1 MSEENQ
7 FSRIVSTRQFF
18 RPPLIVATICASVS
32 SVCLAGLL
40 LCAGGIAGLIAVRTM
55 APGATGLLPIL
66 GQNQFPDRIV
76 RQVVERIPQLHANYS
91 AMLTLGGIAMLLLL
105 ARWFF
110 SSIISI
116 KARKL
121 STRRVRRLREHLYRQ
136 SLRLN
141 AGDLSGEKTEI
152 TRHLFRESADQLESS
167 AYHWT
172 LLTIVS
178 GADMTMLAVTC
189 CLVHF
194 YAGMESMI
202 PVVAAWFLLLLEQ
215 KRLATSADLL
225 DEQMARSLNH
235 LADGLEKSRIV
246 AGYGM
251 ENFERTHFSEKLDRF
266 SQRRDQV
273 NVQLRRGIWV
283 TRFIFVFAVG
293 APTWVLLKHVLT
305 GNQIGLPGA
314 TIIGLA
320 LILLYKKLRA
330 LEKANEY
337 ELAGA
342 VAAEEIEEYIRAVP
356 PVSQVVRAGFLEPMS
371 RTLQFDQV
379 CMDTPEHTGLLNQL
393 DLKIESG
400 QRVALISLNPEETRG
415 LVSLVPRLNDPT
427 SGQILIDGKD
437 IGRVTLESLRAEA
450 MVVSGS
456 NNLFN
461 ATVLENITCGQA
473 DISRQQA
480 MDAGKVAH
488 IEAFVRQLA
497 KGYETQIGDFG
508 VQLDTGQA
516 FRLALTR
523 AIARKPALLFVEE
536 PRESLDS
543 ETKTLLD
550 DTYDRI
556 CQGRTVVFIPH
567 RLSTVKKCE
576 RVVLLND
583 GCVVADG
590 TRDELVR
597 KSELYRHWEYV
608 RYNDFRSPE

>member
-1 MSEENQ
+1 M
-7 FSRIVSTRQFF
+7 
-18 RPPLIVATICASVS
+18 
-32 SVCLAGLL
+32 
-40 LCAGGIAGLIAVRTM
+40 CAGGIAGLVAVRTM
-55 APGATGLLPIL
+55 ASGAAGLLPIL
-66 GQNQFPDRIV
+66 KDNQFPDRIV
-76 RQVVERIPQLHANYS
+76 RQIVEQIPLLHDNYS
-91 AMLTLGGIAMLLLL
+91 AMLTLGGAAMILLL
-105 ARWFF
+105 ARWLLG
-110 SSIISI
+110 SVISI
-116 KARKL
+116 KARQH
-121 STRRVRRLREHLYRQ
+121 SAARIRRLREHLHRQ
-136 SLRLN
+136 SMRLN
-141 AGDLSGEKTEI
+141 AGDLSGEKTET
-152 TRHLFRESADQLESS
+152 TRRLFRESADQLESS

-172 LLTIVS
+172 MLTIVS

-194 YAGMESMI
+194 YAGLESMI
-202 PVVAAWFLLLLEQ
+202 PVIAAWFLILLEQ

-225 DEQMARSLNH
+225 NDQMARSLNH

-251 ENFERTHFSEKLDRF
+251 ETFERDHFKEKLDRF
-266 SQRRDQV
+266 GRRRDQV
-273 NVQLRRGIWV
+273 NRQLRRGTWV
-283 TRFIFVFAVG
+283 TRFICVFAVG
-293 APTWVLLKHVLT
+293 APLWVLLRHVLT
-305 GNQIGLPGA
+305 GDQLGLPGA
-314 TIIGLA
+314 ATIGLG
-320 LILLYKKLRA
+320 LILLYRKLR
-330 LEKANEY
+330 EVEQANEQ
-337 ELAGA
+337 ELAGN

-356 PVSQVVRAGFLEPMS
+356 PVSQIVRARFLEPMS
-371 RTLQFDQV
+371 RCLQFDQV
-379 CMDTPEHTGLLNQL
+379 CMDTPAQTGLLNQL
-393 DLKIESG
+393 DLRIESG

-415 LVSLVPRLNDPT
+415 LASLVPRLNDPS

-488 IEAFVRQLA
+488 IEAFVRQLP
-497 KGYETQIGDFG
+497 KGYESQIGEFG

-516 FRLALTR
+516 FRLALAR

-536 PRESLDS
+536 PQEALDT

-556 CQGRTVVFIPH
+556 CQDRTVVFIPH

-576 RVVLLND
+576 RVVLLKD

-590 TRDELVR
+590 PHDELVR
-597 KSELYRHWEYV
+597 KSEMYRHWEYV
-608 RYNDFRSPE
+608 CFNGFRSTG

>member
-1 MSEENQ
+1 VSEENQ

-18 RPPLIVATICASVS
+18 RPTLLVATLCASFS
-32 SVCLAGLL
+32 SLCLAGLL

-55 APGATGLLPIL
+55 ESGASGLLPIL
-66 GQNQFPDRIV
+66 AQNQFPDRFV
-76 RQVVERIPQLHANYS
+76 RQLVERIPLLHSNYS
-91 AMLTLGGIAMLLLL
+91 AMLTLGGTAMVLLLG
-105 ARWFF
+105 RWFLGA
-110 SSIISI
+110 IVSI
-116 KARKL
+116 KARRH
-121 STRRVRRLREHLYRQ
+121 STGRIRRLREHLHRQ

-141 AGDLSGEKTEI
+141 AGDLSGEKTET
-152 TRHLFRESADQLESS
+152 TRRLFRESADQLESA
-167 AYHWT
+167 AYRWT
-172 LLTIVS
+172 MLTIVS
-178 GADMTMLAVTC
+178 GADMTILAITC
-189 CLVHF
+189 CMVHF
-194 YAGMESMI
+194 YAGLESMI
-202 PVVAAWFLLLLEQ
+202 PVLAAWFLLLLEQ
-215 KRLATSADLL
+215 KRLAASADLL
-225 DEQMARSLNH
+225 AEQMDRSLNH

-251 ENFERTHFSEKLDRF
+251 ESFERTHFEEKLDRF
-266 SQRRDQV
+266 GKRRDAV
-273 NVQLRRGIWV
+273 NSQLRRGIWV
-283 TRFIFVFAVG
+283 TRFIYVFAVG
-293 APTWVLLKHVLT
+293 APTWVLLRHVLT
-305 GNQIGLPGA
+305 GDQLGLPGV
-314 TIIGLA
+314 TIIGLG
-320 LILLYKKLRA
+320 LVLLYQKLRA
-330 LEKANEY
+330 LEQAHEQ
-337 ELAGA
+337 ELAGN

-356 PVSQVVRAGFLEPMS
+356 AVSQVVRAKFMEPMS

-393 DLKIESG
+393 DLRIESG

-461 ATVLENITCGQA
+461 ATVLENITCGQT

-480 MDAGKVAH
+480 MEAGKVAH

-497 KGYETQIGDFG
+497 KGYETLIGDFG

-516 FRLALTR
+516 FRLSLTR
-523 AIARKPALLFVEE
+523 AIARNPALLFVEE
-536 PRESLDS
+536 PRETLDT

-576 RVVLLND
+576 RVVLL
-583 GCVVADG
+583 
-590 TRDELVR
+590 
-597 KSELYRHWEYV
+597 
-608 RYNDFRSPE
+608 

>member
-1 MSEENQ
+1 VSEENQ

-18 RPPLIVATICASVS
+18 RPPLLVATICASIS
-32 SVCLAGLL
+32 SLCLAGLL

-55 APGATGLLPIL
+55 DSGASGLLPL
-66 GQNQFPDRIV
+66 AGRNQFPDRVV
-76 RQVVERIPQLHANYS
+76 RQVVEKIPQLHTNYS
-91 AMLTLGGIAMLLLL
+91 AMLTLGGAAMVLLL
-105 ARWFF
+105 ARWFL

-116 KARKL
+116 KARRH
-121 STRRVRRLREHLYRQ
+121 STGRVRKLREHLHRQ

-141 AGDLSGEKTEI
+141 AGDLSGEKTET
-152 TRHLFRESADQLESS
+152 TRRLFRESADQLESS
-167 AYHWT
+167 AYQWT
-172 LLTIVS
+172 MLTIIS

-194 YAGMESMI
+194 YAGLESMI
-202 PVVAAWFLLLLEQ
+202 PVLAAWFLVLLEQ
-215 KRLATSADLL
+215 KGRATSADLL

-251 ENFERTHFSEKLDRF
+251 ESFERNHLNEKLDRF
-266 SQRRDQV
+266 DERRDQV
-273 NVQLRRGIWV
+273 NSQLRRETWV
-283 TRFIFVFAVG
+283 TRFICVFAIG
-293 APTWVLLKHVLT
+293 APTWVLLRHILT
-305 GNQIGLPGA
+305 GDQVGLPSV
-314 TIIGLA
+314 TIIGLG
-320 LILLYKKLRA
+320 LVLLYQKLRA

-337 ELAGA
+337 ELAGN

-356 PVSQVVRAGFLEPMS
+356 PVSQVVRARFLEPMS
-371 RTLQFDQV
+371 RSLQFDQV

-393 DLKIESG
+393 DLKIEAG
-400 QRVALISLNPEETRG
+400 QRVALISLNPDETRG

-427 SGQILIDGKD
+427 SGQILIDGQD

-450 MVVSGS
+450 MVVSGT

-461 ATVLENITCGQA
+461 ATVLENIICGQA

-488 IEAFVRQLA
+488 IEAFVRQLS

-508 VQLDTGQA
+508 IQLDPGQA
-516 FRLALTR
+516 FRLALAR

-576 RVVLLND
+576 RVVLLNE

-597 KSELYRHWEYV
+597 KSEMYRHWEYV